1 MQPGPFIGYTNP
13 AWGNIDEVTA
23 SDSDYIAASAAANDE
38 SIYTLSDV
46 SDPGTGS
53 NHMFRLRAKYSA
65 FMSAPIFSVKIY
77 DGTTLIT
84 TKSFTLTSSYEE
96 YSSMLTSG
104 EANSI
109 TDYTNLRV
117 GFYVGFG
124 DWIDEVRVSW
134 FEFEVPS

>member
-13 AWGNIDEVTA
+13 AWGNLDEVTPN
-23 SDSDYIAASAAANDE
+23 DTDYIGASAAANDE
-38 SIYTLSDV
+38 AIYTLSDV
-46 SDPGTGS
+46 SDPGVGTG
-53 NHMFRLRAKYSA
+53 HTFRLRAKYSA

-77 DGTTLIT
+77 DGSTLIT
-84 TKSFTLTSSYEE
+84 TRSFTLTGSYAD
-96 YSSMLTSG
+96 YSYTLTSG

-134 FEFEVPS
+134 FEFEVPV